1 MTRTRAVAVL
11 GSVLLVGL
19 LGLWLLGVLSL
30 GPGGPAPRATT
41 VRGGET
47 GALALDDLMGQLQ
60 IVPLAGHPAPA
71 FTLETLDGTRLAL
84 ADLSGRPALLYFWA
98 TW

>member
-1 MTRTRAVAVL
+1 MISTRAVAVL

-19 LGLWLLGVLSL
+19 LGVWLLGGLS
-30 GPGGPAPRATT
+30 GGPAPRATT
-41 VRGGET
+41 ARGSET

-60 IVPLAGHPAPA
+60 IVPLAGQPAPA
-71 FTLETLDGTRLAL
+71 FTLETLDGARLGL
-84 ADLSGRPALLYFWA
+84 ADLAGRPAFLYFWA